1 MSNKVL
7 VADDDGNL
15 RETLAEVLRSS
26 GFEPILVP
34 SGDQA
39 LARYD
44 EAVAAGDP
52 PAAFVVDLLLPKV
65 AGFDVLKQLTA
76 RGNTAPVILMSGV
89 FKGAGHQ
96 EEGQK
101 LGAAAFLVK
110 PFDND
115 ALLGRL
121 EKLLGPAGGATA
133 GPPPGVEQRPMPAEG
148 TLLENPVLHLLWRA
162 EREVHSGVLEVFTP
176 KGRARVFVFRGQC
189 TLAQHWS
196 KTLNLGFHLV
206 KAGHLTP
213 EMFQEATDEAC
224 SRGVGIHEVV
234 KSRAWVRD
242 AEIKEAYRAIVPRI
256 VRKLVAAQGNFRWVP
271 TEEFAKLI
279 PAATTKLHDMLLAG
293 VRESG
298 AAELSYHVD
307 PRGPLRIAPGENW
320 DQTVRH
326 LERACGS
333 SSLERAINGR
343 ATITQL
349 LDAARN
355 DEERVARM
363 RQIYLLMS
371 TQSVQASLDVI
382 KMANPPPDP
391 EPEPVVEPAPAPA
404 SHGAVV
410 SQAATFD
417 ASPGTG
423 GDDAALDA
431 GIDFNLE
438 EEDARERIRMKWSM
452 VRGKDHW
459 AVLGVERGADQGE
472 IKKAYFALAREYH
485 ADAFSGMRLGSMQPV
500 LDKLFALISE
510 AYNTLS
516 NPAKRAEYEAS
527 INMREAG
534 VSTDLGALFAAERDF
549 DKGRLL
555 LERGE
560 LTSAARFF
568 EKALQA
574 NPSNTQWEAHTVYA
588 QWWLTRDPSRA
599 SAAVARLEAIWKDNQ
614 QFLDALYFAGR
625 LCIESGSEDR
635 GRKMLKKVLAEDPQH
650 AMAQR
655 DLRHLVKKAE
665 DAAKE
670 KAAAGGLMG
679 RFLKR

>member
-15 RETLAEVLRSS
+15 RETLGEVLRSS
-26 GFEPILVP
+26 GYEPVLVP

-39 LARYD
+39 LAKYD
-44 EAVAAGDP
+44 EAVAEGDP
-52 PAAFVVDLLLPKV
+52 PVAFVVDLLLPKV

-76 RGNTAPVILMSGV
+76 RGNTAPVLLMSGV

-101 LGAAAFLVK
+101 LGAAGFLVK

-115 ALLGRL
+115 ALTSRL
-121 EKLLGPAGGATA
+121 EKLLGPVAGGAA
-133 GPPPGVEQRPMPAEG
+133 AAPPPGVEQRPMPPEG

-176 KGRARVFVFRGQC
+176 QGRARVFVFRGQC

-196 KTLNLGFHLV
+196 KTLNVGFHLV
-206 KAGHLTP
+206 KGGHLTP
-213 EMFQEATDEAC
+213 EMFQEAIDEAC
-224 SRGVGIHEVV
+224 TRGVGLHEVI
-234 KSRAWVRD
+234 KGRAWVRD
-242 AEIKEAYRAIVPRI
+242 AEMKEAYRAIVPLI
-256 VRKLVAAQGNFRWVP
+256 VRRLVAAQGNFRWVA

-279 PAATTKLHDMLLAG
+279 PAATSKLHDILLAG
-293 VRESG
+293 VRETG
-298 AAELSYHVD
+298 AEELAYHID
-307 PRGPLRIAPGENW
+307 PRGPLRVAPGENW
-320 DQTVRH
+320 QQTVKH
-326 LERACGS
+326 LEKACGS

-343 ATITQL
+343 ATISQL
-349 LDAARN
+349 LAAARN
-355 DEERVARM
+355 EEDRVARM

-371 TQSVQASLDVI
+371 TQSVQASLEVI

-391 EPEPVVEPAPAPA
+391 EPQPVEAEPEPVT
-404 SHGAVV
+404 HGSVV
-410 SQAATFD
+410 AHGRGFD
-417 ASPGTG
+417 AAPH
-423 GDDAALDA
+423 GDDDDALDA
-431 GIDFNLE
+431 GIRFNAE

-452 VRGKDHW
+452 VHGKDHW
-459 AVLGVERGADQGE
+459 TVLGVERGADQGE
-472 IKKAYFALAREYH
+472 IKKAYFGLAREYH
-485 ADAFSGMRLGSMQPV
+485 ADAFSGMRLGSAQPV
-500 LDKLFALISE
+500 LDRLFVLISE

-516 NPAKRAEYEAS
+516 DPAKRAEYEAS
-527 INMREAG
+527 VNMQEAG

-560 LTSAARFF
+560 LTSAAKFF
-568 EKALQA
+568 EKALKA

-588 QWWLTRDPSRA
+588 QWWVARDPSQA
-599 SAAVARLEAIWKDNQ
+599 PAVVGRLEAIWKASP

-625 LCIESGSEDR
+625 LCIECGHAER
-635 GRKMLKKVLAEDPQH
+635 GRSLLKKVLTENPQH

-655 DLRHLVKKAE
+655 DLRHLSKKAD